1 AGPGPGKPR
10 TDAHAQSPSVPASA
24 AAASNCW
31 ATPTE
36 PQPSAMCETGTSCR
50 RAIASVSASARLS
63 GYQLISA
70 AASAMALAT
79 EGSGPNGHSFEAGL
93 NDWPTALAT
102 LRPGR
107 YGLNWSRT
115 ERNRGDRSDTVVLRL
130 SGRLRH

>member
-24 AAASNCW
+24 AAASTCW

-79 EGSGPNGHSFEAGL
+79 EGSGPNGHSFEASL
-93 NDWPTALAT
+93 NDWPTAVAA
-102 LRPGR
+102 LRAGPVR
-107 YGLNWSRT
+107 VNWAGS
-115 ERNRGDRSDTVVLRL
+115 E
-130 SGRLRH
+130 